1 MDRTAYLTVLHAEN
15 GRFAAAAQAARR
27 RHGWRARVPGCPEW
41 DLADLVWHLGEVQ
54 HFWGWIVRTRATA
67 PDGYPEPARPD
78 DESLLDWAA
87 EQSRGLQDALERAEP
102 TDPVWTWA
110 PQQDVALVLR
120 RQAQEATVHRVDAE
134 QVLGEVT
141 GIPAAVGLDGLEEWL
156 ELMVP
161 AAFPGGAPAG
171 AAPVVFAA
179 TDAGADAATEGPAE
193 RVLFPGSDRQP
204 AATLRG
210 PAGDLLLV
218 AWRRLPL
225 DRVAVDGDADRAG
238 ALLASV
244 ELE

>member
-1 MDRTAYLTVLHAEN
+1 MDREGHLATLEEESR
-15 GRFAAAAQAARR
+15 RFATAAERARR
-27 RHGWRARVPGCPEW
+27 AHGWRARVPGCPEW

-67 PDGYPEPARPD
+67 PDGYPTPMRPD
-78 DESLLDWAA
+78 DEELLPWAA
-87 EQSRGLQDALERAEP
+87 EQFRELADALTRAEP

-110 PQQDVALVLR
+110 PQQDVAFVLR

-141 GIPAAVGLDGLEEWL
+141 GIPAEVGADGLDEWL
-156 ELMVP
+156 EVMVP
-161 AAFPGGAPAG
+161 GVLPGGPPTG
-171 AAPVVFAA
+171 ASPVVFRA
-179 TDAGADAATEGPAE
+179 TDADEE
-193 RVLFPGSDRQP
+193 RTLFPGTAPSP
-204 AATLRG
+204 AATLTG

-225 DRVAVDGDADRAG
+225 SAVTVDGDADGAG

-244 ELE
+244 RLE